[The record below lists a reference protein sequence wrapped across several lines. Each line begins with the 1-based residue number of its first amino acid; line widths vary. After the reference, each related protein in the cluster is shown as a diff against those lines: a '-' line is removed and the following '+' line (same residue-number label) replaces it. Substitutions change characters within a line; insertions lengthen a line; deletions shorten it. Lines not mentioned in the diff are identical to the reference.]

1 MEKYSFRKSEKFI
14 LRRKKRT
21 EEILK
26 QKFGW
31 LTPLIEVKTPEHI
44 KDKTTHY
51 WKCKCDCGKE
61 ITTSELNLRGGK
73 SKSCGCSL
81 VERKIEA
88 NKLTS
93 PINAKFDRV
102 KRDAKTRKINFSL
115 SKEQFKELILQNCFY
130 CGIEPNVEIF
140 SQSRGA
146 SLLAHGV
153 DRIDSNK
160 GYEPDNTVSCCVVC
174 NRAKNTQT
182 QKQFQ
187 EWIIKAYNFIKD
199 KDF

>member
-1 MEKYSFRKSEKFI
+1 MKTINYN
-14 LRRKKRT
+14 LRRQKRR
-21 EEILK
+21 EEVIK

-31 LTPLIEVKTPEHI
+31 LTPIEEVDVPQHV

-51 WKCKCDCGKE
+51 WRCRCDCGKE
-61 ITTSELNLRGGK
+61 TISGELNLMRGK

-81 VERKIEA
+81 VEQKIEA

-93 PINAKFDRV
+93 PINAKYDRV
-102 KRDAKTRKINFSL
+102 KRDAKARKINFNL
-115 SKEQFKELILQNCFY
+115 TKEQFRELILHNCFY
-130 CGIEPNVEIF
+130 CGIEPNVKIY

-146 SLLAHGV
+146 SLLAHGI
-153 DRIDSNK
+153 DRIDSSK
-160 GYEPDNTVSCCVVC
+160 GYEPDNSVSCCIIC

-199 KDF
+199 KTL